1 MQIGSECSF
10 TLCKLRFFADLCL
23 VSSAL
28 MTFFKNLLV
37 GNTAR
42 KKEGRRRAMAGF
54 YSTLSKEVLLL
65 GLLKKKSMY
74 GYEIKR
80 IVDEEL
86 THVAPISSGSLY
98 HNLKTL
104 EKKGLVSKTVVKD
117 SAHPEKQIFHITNE
131 GIDTFNSL
139 IKLNVTNFERPHLA
153 LDTSLYFLE
162 ESDSGQFLEQIRKL
176 IVNLRKYHAEAESF
190 RDELKKRGAST
201 HIISIPEHYLAHS
214 RAEIGFLEDLIKN
227 MENGAKVTE

>member
-1 MQIGSECSF
+1 
-10 TLCKLRFFADLCL
+10 
-23 VSSAL
+23 
-28 MTFFKNLLV
+28 
-37 GNTAR
+37 
-42 KKEGRRRAMAGF
+42 MAGF

-131 GIDTFNSL
+131 GVDTFNNL
-139 IKLNVTNFERPHLA
+139 IQLNITNFERPHLA

-162 ESDSGQFLEQIRKL
+162 ESDAGQFLEQIREL
-176 IVNLRKYHAEAESF
+176 IVNLKRYHAEAEGF
-190 RDELKKRGAST
+190 RDELRKKGASLQ
-201 HIISIPEHYLAHS
+201 IISIPEHYLVHS
-214 RAEIGFLEDLIKN
+214 RAEIGFLEDLIAR
-227 MENGAKVTE
+227 MEGNTGVTE